1 MKRIQNIILLYFFTQ
16 VVFLTIATSSGTVI
30 QGAGGYPCVIEPW
43 ILALCPNRSLDPD
56 RCESHGF
63 TTEAGVGMTFIFR
76 SYTCLDLDDKPTVNL
91 NAFCTTC
98 YPPLTNNPTQSI
110 PTVTP
115 TQNTLSPTAPLS
127 TTSMPTMPTAH
138 PSSMPTIPTIQPS
151 KKLTIRPSTSPT
163 DQFAAL
169 KNMPD
174 LPCDEQGTTRMLD
187 LAFTV
192 KDDVEI
198 LIRVFRIA
206 IRLGQVEFIPWIF
219 GLCELGALLH
229 SGFTAFRDKMIERF
243 GCSEPLSYEHIKEA
257 IHDINM
263 LQFLAGF
270 ESEALECIAEVSGRR
285 LASTFDI
292 KLTNITIDSPVTS
305 IELETKIRKVLGNR
319 TEEADQ
325 LVGHHVNGSSPSQ
338 SPVLM
343 PSTQLIPSSS
353 GSQLNPMF
361 LVFVSVFG
369 LSV

>member
-1 MKRIQNIILLYFFTQ
+1 MERIQNIILLYFFTQ
-16 VVFLTIATSSGTVI
+16 DVIILTIATSPGTVI

-43 ILALCPNRSLDPD
+43 VLADCPNRSLDPD

-63 TTEAGVGMTFIFR
+63 TTVAGVDMTFIFR

-91 NAFCTTC
+91 NALCSTC
-98 YPPLTNNPTQSI
+98 YLPLTNNPTQSI

-115 TQNTLSPTAPLS
+115 IHNTLSPTALPS
-127 TTSMPTMPTAH
+127 TTSMPTMPTV
-138 PSSMPTIPTIQPS
+138 QPS
-151 KKLTIRPSTSPT
+151 KKLTIRPSVSPT

-257 IHDINM
+257 IHDIKL

-285 LASTFDI
+285 LTTTFDI
-292 KLTNITIDSPVTS
+292 MLTNITIDSPVTS
-305 IELETKIRKVLGNR
+305 VELETKIRKVLGNR

-325 LVGHHVNGSSPSQ
+325 LVGHHVNASSPPSQ
-338 SPVLM
+338 S

-353 GSQLNPMF
+353 SSGSQLNPLF
-361 LVFVSVFG
+361 FVIVCVCVLG
-369 LSV
+369 V